1 MSNHVEQQSKQKRV
15 TKLVDEETLTTL
27 GCECPAVCVD
37 ILAHIIILGKV
48 EELPDLGRSLGAPHP
63 GLLSVSQ
70 AWKVILTLL
79 DDDQVNDGQVLAH
92 NATSD

>member
-1 MSNHVEQQSKQKRV
+1 MNSRANKKKV
-15 TKLVDEETLTTL
+15 TKLVNEETLTTL

-37 ILAHIIILGKV
+37 ILAYIIILGKV
-48 EELPDLGRSLGAPHP
+48 EELPNLGRSLGAPHP

-70 AWKVILTLL
+70 TWKVILTLL
-79 DDDQVNDGQVLAH
+79 DDDQVNDRQVLTH